1 MEDRVNDAAR
11 ELRIRDNVRRVMVVA
26 STTPGRYEVNI
37 VLNPNLD
44 QSQLALEK
52 EIIQRAL
59 ENYGARVEK
68 VEELGL
74 RRLAYPIAKDPQ
86 GYFLWY
92 QVEMPEDRVND
103 LAR

>member
-1 MEDRVNDAAR
+1 MR
-11 ELRIRDNVRRVMVVA
+11 
-26 STTPGRYEVNI
+26 RYEVNI

-59 ENYGARVEK
+59 ENGARVEK

-103 LAR
+103 LARELRIRDNVRRVMVVKSQEPFLANA

>member
-1 MEDRVNDAAR
+1 MR
-11 ELRIRDNVRRVMVVA
+11 
-26 STTPGRYEVNI
+26 RYEVNI

-74 RRLAYPIAKDPQ
+74 RPTPSPRTPRATSSGTRWRCPRT
-86 GYFLWY
+86 G
-92 QVEMPEDRVND
+92 
-103 LAR
+103 

>member
-1 MEDRVNDAAR
+1 MQGYFLWYQVEMPEDRVNDLAR

-52 EIIQRAL
+52 EAIQRAL

-74 RRLAYPIAKDPQ
+74 R
-86 GYFLWY
+86 
-92 QVEMPEDRVND
+92 
-103 LAR
+103 

>member
-1 MEDRVNDAAR
+1 MRK
-11 ELRIRDNVRRVMVVA
+11 
-26 STTPGRYEVNI
+26 YEVNVI
-37 VLNPNLD
+37 LNPNLD

-52 EIIQRAL
+52 EIIGKVL
-59 ENYGARVEK
+59 EAFGARVEK
-68 VEELGL
+68 VEEWGL

-103 LAR
+103 LARELRLRDNVRRVMVVKTQEPLLTKA

>member
-1 MEDRVNDAAR
+1 MR
-11 ELRIRDNVRRVMVVA
+11 
-26 STTPGRYEVNI
+26 RYEVNI

-86 GYFLWY
+86 GYCLWY

-103 LAR
+103 LARELRIRDNVRRVMVVKSQEPFLANA

>member
-1 MEDRVNDAAR
+1 MKKR
-11 ELRIRDNVRRVMVVA
+11 
-26 STTPGRYEVNI
+26 RYEVNI

-103 LAR
+103 LARELRIRDNVRRVMVVKSQEPFLANA